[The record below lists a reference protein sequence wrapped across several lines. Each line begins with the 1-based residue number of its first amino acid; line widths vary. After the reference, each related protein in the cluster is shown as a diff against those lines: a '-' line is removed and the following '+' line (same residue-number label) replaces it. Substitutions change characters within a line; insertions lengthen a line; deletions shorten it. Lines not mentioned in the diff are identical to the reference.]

1 MDTEELT
8 KNSDVA
14 KIAKEGM
21 MIYENV
27 RSQYEPVHTGE
38 FLAIEI
44 ESEDVYLASTSAEA
58 VVKARKAHPDTL
70 FYVVKIGFDA
80 AEAMSLLFPER

>member
-1 MDTEELT
+1 MNTVNTEELI

-21 MIYENV
+21 VIYENV
-27 RSQYEPVHTGE
+27 RSQYEPAHKGE
-38 FLAIEI
+38 FLAVEI

-58 VVKARKAHPDTL
+58 VVAARKAHPDTL
-70 FYVVKIGFDA
+70 FMWLK
-80 AEAMSLLFPER
+80 